1 MFQKQ
6 VGVKKLQVCS
16 EALSPCCYAQPS
28 LRLYGRRSLRS
39 RCRPKKVRE
48 RPRHSVSHS
57 PDVICAYS
65 TICLCSWWG
74 ANEFQR
80 PRRIG
85 RSLWR
90 IDCFDVPRDQ
100 FLGKCEFHPSVT
112 SVAAQIRAS
121 ELLARSG
128 RRKGGHT
135 VG

>member
-1 MFQKQ
+1 M
-6 VGVKKLQVCS
+6 
-16 EALSPCCYAQPS
+16 PI
-28 LRLYGRRSLRS
+28 
-39 RCRPKKVRE
+39 KKVRE

-57 PDVICAYS
+57 PERFVDIRQSVYV
-65 TICLCSWWG
+65 LG
-74 ANEFQR
+74 GDNEFQR
-80 PRRIG
+80 PRRIA

-90 IDCFDVPRDQ
+90 IDCFDVACDQ